1 MEVSVE
7 VHKII
12 KFTIYNTVLLLQV
25 KVLVRLLS
33 IEQIIKDANSMC
45 ISFSVKHPQ
54 TFQKSWLSLPN
65 MSRTI
70 SNMYTYP
77 FNPQLLIK
85 TQVESHDKKP
95 KDQRNIYNIYTWSV
109 IFKWIGVFQFLLDCL
124 YLAHYFLNG

>member
-25 KVLVRLLS
+25 RVLVRLLS
-33 IEQIIKDANSMC
+33 IGQIIKDANSMC

-85 TQVESHDKKP
+85 TQVESYDKKS
-95 KDQRNIYNIYTWSV
+95 KDQRNIYNIYTWP
-109 IFKWIGVFQFLLDCL
+109 IVF
-124 YLAHYFLNG
+124 